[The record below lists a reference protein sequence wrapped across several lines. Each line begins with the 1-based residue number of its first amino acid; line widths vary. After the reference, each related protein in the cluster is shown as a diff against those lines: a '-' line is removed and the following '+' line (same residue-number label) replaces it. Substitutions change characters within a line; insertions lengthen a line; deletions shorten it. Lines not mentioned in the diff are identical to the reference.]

1 MTTEQRI
8 EQIKERADKAT
19 AGPWNYCE
27 SDGVF
32 YSPDKTPVGCVYD
45 NVDSG
50 TDEIDDEPSRHNGY
64 FIAHAREDVPF
75 LLRRIE
81 ELKEWGQA
89 FRVYGSTPDAALQCI
104 QRWQA
109 DSIALQ
115 SIEQSANRPA
125 NQTEGE

>member
-8 EQIKERADKAT
+8 EQIKERAGKAT

-32 YSPDKTPVGCVYD
+32 YSPDKTPVGCVYN

-64 FIAHAREDVPF
+64 FIANAREDVPW
-75 LLRRIE
+75 LLERIR
-81 ELKEWGQA
+81 ELESQA
-89 FRVYGSTPDAALQCI
+89 HGY
-104 QRWQA
+104 
-109 DSIALQ
+109 
-115 SIEQSANRPA
+115 
-125 NQTEGE
+125 